1 MEDYFIDEMISEFCG
16 AVMGDGNI
24 WSNGRKYEITLT
36 GNIITDREYFDY
48 IYFFV
53 HSRIKKP
60 YYRVRSRGLRLTI
73 YSKKF
78 YQFITNKIGIPPR
91 TLKCKFGIPPR
102 ISVTK
107 KLLKAFIRGLFDTD
121 GSVFTSHKKG
131 IESYPTLEI
140 TNSNQTL
147 LIQVYKT
154 LIEMG
159 FRINYRH
166 AGNGSYKISI
176 YGMKM
181 LAKWNNDIGSS
192 NPHKRRRINTI
203 LESFR

>member
-1 MEDYFIDEMISEFCG
+1 MENYCIDETISEFCG
-16 AVMGDGNI
+16 AIMGDGNI
-24 WSNGRKYEITLT
+24 WSNGRKYEITVT

-60 YYRVRSRGLRLTI
+60 YYRIRGRGLRLTI

-78 YQFITNKIGIPPR
+78 YQFITKKMGIPPR
-91 TLKCKFGIPPR
+91 VLKCKFGIPPK
-102 ISVTK
+102 ICATK
-107 KLLKAFIRGLFDTD
+107 KLLRAFIRGLFDTD
-121 GSVFTSHKKG
+121 GSVFTSNKKG
-131 IESYPTLEI
+131 SYNYPTLEI
-140 TNSNQTL
+140 TNSNQIL
-147 LIQVYKT
+147 LMQVYKT
-154 LIEMG
+154 LMNMK

-166 AGNGSYKISI
+166 AGNGSYKVSI

-181 LAKWNNDIGSS
+181 LAKWKDEIGSS
-192 NPHKRRRINTI
+192 NPHKMRRINTI